1 MGYLRGKIRSNHIDT
16 QALIVN
22 AYYRSL
28 LTYFMV
34 PLYAAGA
41 ITEQEINNLESN
53 ILRSQFG
60 WKGDISNNSL
70 QKIVA
75 FNTTTI
81 GAIVAKIGSKLRNNI
96 KEVSRAK
103 AKKGFVDTVEI
114 TEQQKLERASL
125 KEKAGL
131 NMRASRIKLSEIRLI
146 LALERKRTTDTYG
159 THHYCKTHK

>member
-1 MGYLRGKIRSNHIDT
+1 
-16 QALIVN
+16 
-22 AYYRSL
+22 
-28 LTYFMV
+28 MV

-60 WKGDISNNSL
+60 WKGDISNISL